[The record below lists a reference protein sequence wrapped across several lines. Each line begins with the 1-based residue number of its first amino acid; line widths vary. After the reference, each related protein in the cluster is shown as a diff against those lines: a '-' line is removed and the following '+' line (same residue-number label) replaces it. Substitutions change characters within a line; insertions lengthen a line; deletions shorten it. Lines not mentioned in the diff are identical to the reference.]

1 MHDPWKMHI
10 TGTESGHAFVIYLRV
25 SVSGKFLKII
35 LIEAENLI
43 MFYNDTEAYILLRV
57 MCVNIQYII
66 HRTTQS
72 LDIKKI

>member
-1 MHDPWKMHI
+1 MHI

-35 LIEAENLI
+35 LIEAENLV
-43 MFYNDTEAYILLRV
+43 MFYNDTAAYILLRV
-57 MCVNIQYII
+57 MCVNIQYVI

>member
-1 MHDPWKMHI
+1 MHI

-35 LIEAENLI
+35 LIEAENLV
-43 MFYNDTEAYILLRV
+43 MFYNDTEAYILRV